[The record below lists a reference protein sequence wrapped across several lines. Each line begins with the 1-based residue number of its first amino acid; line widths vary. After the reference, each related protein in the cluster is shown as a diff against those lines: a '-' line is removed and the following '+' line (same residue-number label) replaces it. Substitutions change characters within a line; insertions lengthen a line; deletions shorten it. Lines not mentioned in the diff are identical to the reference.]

1 LQLPKKKFLSLS
13 IKNVIAWIGIL
24 LSGAI
29 VMYFSYSWNERDGY
43 LQRENVSANQLEL
56 YVTSLES
63 ELGKYEFLPNIIQL
77 DVDVLALLE
86 NPGSAA
92 YRNKVNGKLSNYNV
106 RAGSIEMFV
115 LDTDGIVRASS
126 NWYQPQNLVGK
137 GFSYFPYFS
146 EALAGRDAR
155 FFSINK
161 IRNSPEYYFAHPIRK
176 DGKILGVAAVK
187 ISLEPIESTWTASS
201 SRTRN
206 EKLLLID
213 ENGIIIIS
221 SFPDWKFKS
230 TGLSSQRIMP
240 IKPLEKPVKSS
251 EPFVIALE
259 QILEQGARL
268 VRLPASTADAEATLY
283 VAQERPMFLFGWRM
297 IILSDASDVRL
308 VARQT
313 ALGAGAIFGF
323 LALLGMY
330 LLQRRR
336 VIASEQQSRIIL
348 QRSHD
353 ELELGIRERT
363 AELQQTNAEL
373 THEVIERKRIETELR
388 EAQAELVQ
396 ATKLALLGQMSAGI
410 THEINQP
417 LTALR
422 ALAHNTQ
429 QLVKRGRIEEINKR
443 LEAIGDLTERMVRIT
458 AQLHSFARKTPITN
472 GPVLLAKA
480 VDNTLV
486 LLENRISSEHIDL
499 QIDIPASLTVFC
511 DSNRLEQVLLN
522 LFSNAFDAMKDR
534 LPKTLSVQTSTVD
547 GRALIRVVDSGQ
559 GIPEATMQHLF
570 EPFFSTKPLGEGLG
584 LGLVISSSIVREF
597 GGVLRAVNT
606 PSGASF
612 EFDLPIAEEHTHV

>member
-1 LQLPKKKFLSLS
+1 LSAR
-13 IKNVIAWIGIL
+13 NVGAWIGICL
-24 LSGAI
+24 LGAI
-29 VMYFSYSWNERDGY
+29 VMYFSYTWNERDGY
-43 LQRENVSANQLEL
+43 LQRENVAANQLEL

-77 DVDVLALLE
+77 DVDVLALLG
-86 NPGSAA
+86 NPDSTAS
-92 YRNKVNGKLSNYNV
+92 RNKVNTKLANYNV

-115 LDTDGIVRASS
+115 LDTEGIVRASS
-126 NWYQPQNLVGK
+126 NWYQPQSSVGK
-137 GFSYFPYFS
+137 SFALFSYFS

-155 FFSINK
+155 FFSINQ

-176 DGKILGVAAVK
+176 EGKILGVAAVK

-206 EKLLLID
+206 EKLFLID
-213 ENGIIIIS
+213 ENGIVIIS
-221 SFPDWKFKS
+221 SFPDWKFKP

-240 IKPLEKPVKSS
+240 INPLRKPGKSG

-268 VRLPASTADAEATLY
+268 VRLPASTTDAEATLY
-283 VAQERPMFLFGWRM
+283 VAQERPIFLFGWRM
-297 IILSDASDVRL
+297 IILSDASDVQII
-308 VARQT
+308 ARQT

-323 LALLGMY
+323 LGLLGMY

-336 VIASEQQSRIIL
+336 VIASEQRSRIIL

-363 AELQQTNAEL
+363 TELQQTNAEL
-373 THEVIERKRIETELR
+373 VHEVIERKRIETELR

-422 ALAHNTQ
+422 ALSHNTQ
-429 QLVKRGRIEEINKR
+429 QLVKRGRVDEITKNLKS
-443 LEAIGDLTERMVRIT
+443 ISDLTERMVRIT
-458 AQLHSFARKTPITN
+458 AQLKSFARKTPITN
-472 GPVLLAKA
+472 GPVVLMKA
-480 VDNTLV
+480 VENALV
-486 LLENRISSEHIDL
+486 LMENRIASERIEL
-499 QIDIPASLTVFC
+499 QIDIPAVLAVFC

-522 LFSNAFDAMKDR
+522 LFSNAFDAMKDA
-534 LPKTLSVQTSTVD
+534 LPKILSIRTATAE
-547 GRALIRVVDSGQ
+547 GRVLVRVIDSGQ

-570 EPFFSTKPLGEGLG
+570 EPFFSTKPVGEGLG
-584 LGLVISSSIVREF
+584 LGLVISASIVREF
-597 GGVLRAVNT
+597 GGQLRALNT
-606 PSGASF
+606 PGGASF
-612 EFDLPIAEEHTHV
+612 EFDLPIAEEHAHV